1 MINEKIV
8 ENIRRYG
15 AYQDSGEARHKVL
28 AKDIGF
34 RMDQKAEYVV
44 IGGCLQPQNIPHV
57 FRALKGIF
65 EHLKVDYTFLSR
77 EYCCGWV
84 PLGQP
89 AVMAKNEEE
98 IAKFKELARSFVV
111 ENFRQA
117 EALGAK
123 SIVLFCAACEPSYSN
138 CKDATQLEIVSYVE
152 LLDRHF
158 QGGRLNLE
166 VDYYPGCYR
175 FRRRITTEPIDVEPA
190 MRVLQKIE
198 GLEVNQLDSKLC
210 CYIPPHLEQLTGSLK
225 TNNLVTICT
234 GCYINLKQYLQEKD
248 NYRVRMLPEVV
259 LEALQDK

>member
-1 MINEKIV
+1 MVNEKIV
-8 ENIRRYG
+8 DNIRQHGAFEGSGKARY
-15 AYQDSGEARHKVL
+15 KVL
-28 AKDIGF
+28 AENIGF
-34 RMDQKAEYVV
+34 KMDQKAEYVV
-44 IGGCLQPQNIPHV
+44 IGGCLQPKDMPHV
-57 FRALKGIF
+57 FSALKGIF
-65 EHLKVDYTFLSR
+65 EHLKVDYTFLSK

-84 PLGQP
+84 PFGQP
-89 AVMAKNEEE
+89 AVTAKNEEE
-98 IAKFKELARSFVV
+98 IAKFKELARGFVV

-123 SIVLFCAACEPSYSN
+123 SIVLFCAACEPNYSN
-138 CKDATQLEIVSYVE
+138 CKDATRLEIISYVE

-158 QGGRLNLE
+158 QGGRLDLE

-198 GLEVNQLDSKLC
+198 GLEVNQLDSNLC

-234 GCYINLKQYLQEKD
+234 GCYTNLKQNLQEKG
-248 NYRVRMLPEVV
+248 NYRVIMLPEIV
-259 LEALQDK
+259 LEALQD

>member
-15 AYQDSGEARHKVL
+15 VYEDSGEGRYKVL
-28 AKDIGF
+28 AEDIGF
-34 RMDQKAEYVV
+34 NMDQKAEYVV
-44 IGGCLQPQNIPHV
+44 IGGCLQPQSIPHV
-57 FRALKGIF
+57 FRALKDIF
-65 EHLKVDYTFLSR
+65 EHFKVDYTFLSK
-77 EYCCGWV
+77 EYCCGYV

-89 AVMAKNEEE
+89 AVAKDEKD
-98 IAKFKELARSFVV
+98 IAKFKELARGFIM

-138 CKDATQLEIVSYVE
+138 CKDATRLEIISYVE

-158 QGGRLNLE
+158 QGGKLKLE

-175 FRRRITTEPIDVEPA
+175 FRRRITTEPIDVEAA

-198 GLEVNQLDSKLC
+198 GLEINQLDNSLC
-210 CYIPPHLEQLTGSLK
+210 CYIPPQLEQLASSLK

-234 GCYINLKQYLQEKD
+234 GCHFYWEQYLQEKG
-248 NYRVRMLPEVV
+248 NYRVRMLPEIV
-259 LEALQDK
+259 LEALQD